1 MNRFHMTAAASAALC
16 TALLLGG
23 CEQPNNNAGPAQ
35 QAGKAIDD
43 VGAKVAG
50 KVQEQVV
57 KADEATQKVREN
69 VKDATA
75 EARSNLDRA
84 TEAVGKKVEH
94 AGEKIQQAAQ

>member
-1 MNRFHMTAAASAALC
+1 MKRFHMAAATSAALF
-16 TALLLGG
+16 TVLLLGG
-23 CEQPNNNAGPAQ
+23 CEQPNNSVGPAQ

-57 KADEATQKVREN
+57 KADAATQKVREN

-75 EARSNLDRA
+75 EASRNLDRA
-84 TEAVGKKVEH
+84 TEEVGKKVEH